1 MDGTF
6 GTITDLPPHSLF
18 ADSPVPR
25 YAQLADVLRGRIAR
39 GQWRTGDQVP
49 TLDELTQEFEVARV
63 TVRQAI
69 ELLERE
75 GLLSAQ
81 QGRGTFVTAAPRGL
95 ERPLRLQTSLAELA
109 AVYRHDKPRLTLLEE
124 AAAMPALEP
133 ADGRP
138 ARRYH
143 FMRRVHSR
151 EDVPYCV
158 ISIYLENHVFR
169 MAAPRF
175 RRETVIPVLLDLPHV
190 KISRASQTLTVS
202 AADVEVAGFLG
213 VPVNSPVAEV
223 RRVCVNDQGT
233 VIYLGHVT
241 YRGDFMRIEMDQK
254 P

>member
-1 MDGTF
+1 MPVALHPLF
-6 GTITDLPPHSLF
+6 G
-18 ADSPVPR
+18 DSPVPR

-39 GQWRTGDQVP
+39 GQWRTGDQLP
-49 TLDELTQEFEVARV
+49 TLDELTQEFDVARV

-69 ELLERE
+69 ELLARE

-81 QGRGTFVTAAPRGL
+81 QGRGTFVTGVPSGL
-95 ERPLRLQTSLAELA
+95 ERPLRLQTTLLELAE
-109 AVYRHDKPRLTLLEE
+109 VYRHDKPRLTLVEE

-133 ADGRP
+133 SDGHP

-151 EDVPYCV
+151 EDFPYCV
-158 ISIYLENHVFR
+158 ASIYLDNHVFR
-169 MAAPRF
+169 MAATRF

-190 KISRASQTLTVS
+190 RISRASQTLTVS
-202 AADVEVAGFLG
+202 SADVEVAGFLG

-241 YRGDFMRIEMDQK
+241 YRGDFMRLEMDLK